1 MDLPIYEL
9 TISPDNNDQH
19 EVNAVAFVDA
29 PAIERDFMAFNAQF
43 LNPNKGEQK
52 TEFLPRC
59 ISYVINEG
67 KETEQAVAI
76 CNSLWE
82 QHFAGEKIS
91 FDFDDTLSTDSG
103 KQIAKAAIAAGNT
116 VYIISARQDKEGI
129 LGTAEDLGIPADRVY
144 ATGSNTAKVAKVKE
158 LGISKHYDNN
168 QDVINDLGT
177 IGQKFTFLGFA
188 IQNEDQREVFGAA
201 MVPDMLIYRN
211 DDMQGEYY
219 VKFSKE
225 TIKQIAEKFFK
236 KDYHKSV
243 NIMHQQGQPLD
254 GVVFFQSL
262 IKDTAKG
269 ITIPGDHPDG
279 TWFLGAK
286 INNDQLWN
294 EIKAGKYKGFSVE
307 GLFTGKPEKM
317 NAKQVYEAIQKIIN
331 GTEI

>member
-29 PAIERDFMAFNAQF
+29 PAIERDFMAFNAAEKNEA
-43 LNPNKGEQK
+43 LN
-52 TEFLPRC
+52 
-59 ISYVINEG
+59 
-67 KETEQAVAI
+67 
-76 CNSLWE
+76 
-82 QHFAGEKIS
+82 
-91 FDFDDTLSTDSG
+91 
-103 KQIAKAAIAAGNT
+103 
-116 VYIISARQDKEGI
+116 
-129 LGTAEDLGIPADRVY
+129 
-144 ATGSNTAKVAKVKE
+144 
-158 LGISKHYDNN
+158 
-168 QDVINDLGT
+168 
-177 IGQKFTFLGFA
+177 FA
-188 IQNEDQREVFGAA
+188 IQNEEQREVFGAA

-211 DDMQGEYY
+211 DDIQGEYY

-243 NIMHQQGQPLD
+243 NIMHQQGQPVD

-262 IKDTAKG
+262 IKDTAKV

-331 GTEI
+331 GTKI